1 MHSLQS
7 KCICDLFGHPLGLNL
22 RLWCS
27 GPPTLP
33 MFYAKQLKSLVES
46 QEFQALQTQA
56 KQLHSADQAAIVIEG
71 AVGLLVTG
79 APSITIA
86 A

>member
-1 MHSLQS
+1 MHNALLAKQVYL
-7 KCICDLFGHPLGLNL
+7 CPFGHPLGLNL

-33 MFYAKQLKSLVES
+33 IFYAKQLKSLVK
-46 QEFQALQTQA
+46 FQALQIQA
-56 KQLHSADQAAIVIEG
+56 EQLHSADQAAIVIEG
-71 AVGLLVTG
+71 AVGLLLTA
-79 APSITIA
+79 APTITIA